1 MKEGSKE
8 RKRREKGKETQK
20 FLNSALDWVKH
31 MDVPVV
37 SL

>member
-8 RKRREKGKETQK
+8 RKRREKGKETRK
-20 FLNSALDWVKH
+20 FHNRALDWVKH
-31 MDVPVV
+31 MGVPMV